1 MVGVVIALAVLLLA
15 FVYLVGVCNGLVNL
29 RKGVNV
35 TWANI
40 NVLLRQRHDELPT
53 LVDACK
59 RYRQFEQETLEKVVR
74 AGGVAGFLP
83 ALTALTLLIS
93 RT

>member
-40 NVLLRQRHDELPT
+40 NVLLRQRHDELP
-53 LVDACK
+53 LS
-59 RYRQFEQETLEKVVR
+59 
-74 AGGVAGFLP
+74 
-83 ALTALTLLIS
+83 LIHI
-93 RT
+93 